1 MCLLM
6 TLTFHSWSPIGAN
19 PTKPFMR
26 YNLLG
31 KAKKA
36 CGYLVVSMLLW
47 TSGGHI
53 PTVFAAANVFPT
65 GPAKVKVGQ
74 TFNVVFSTSGAKDVD
89 TIRLNGSF
97 TSDILEYKASKP
109 TGVFQNIS
117 PGTYIDQAKGI
128 FSFGAFSLS
137 SRANGNTSLAV
148 LTFRAKTVGKG
159 YVQLTTNSKMLSAG
173 EEQIGSVG
181 RLNIEV
187 TEAEKPEPEQPR
199 PLPETVPSG
208 EVAIKLSSP
217 SHPNPDAWYPS
228 REITVA
234 WEVKGKTVNK
244 AYFGLDEVPE
254 GASELAVIS
263 STSTTLAVPDDG
275 VYYAHL
281 TIAFTDGTVKRE
293 HLRIQVDQTAPT
305 AVAVSA
311 DQDQVPSQVPN
322 VLRFGALDRTSG
334 IAAYEVVLNG
344 IMVTTTAVSALPIS
358 DLKPDTYQVVVNAID
373 RAGNRA
379 PAQTQFEVVSTVP
392 VPTSPASHKM
402 DDGMLALLLILALL
416 FILLLLRR
424 HKRENIS
431 TAEAEVIHKRK
442 KTKSVIKIR

>member
-1 MCLLM
+1 MQ
-6 TLTFHSWSPIGAN
+6 
-19 PTKPFMR
+19 
-26 YNLLG
+26 YNLLH
-31 KAKKA
+31 KAKKT
-36 CGYLVVSMLLW
+36 CGYLVASILLW

-53 PTVFAAANVFPT
+53 PSVSAAANVFPT
-65 GPAKVKVGQ
+65 GPAKVKLGQ

-109 TGVFQNIS
+109 AGVFQNVS

-148 LTFRAKTVGKG
+148 LTFRAKAVGKG
-159 YVQLTTNSKMLSAG
+159 YVQLTTNSKMLAAG

-208 EVAIKLSSP
+208 EVAVSLSSP
-217 SHPNPDAWYPS
+217 SHPNPDGWYAS
-228 REITVA
+228 RDITIA
-234 WEVKGKTVNK
+234 WEVKGKKVNK

-263 STSTTLAVPDDG
+263 TTSTKMTVADDG

-281 TIAFTDGTVKRE
+281 TIAFADGSVKRE

-334 IAAYEVVLNG
+334 IASYEVMLNG
-344 IMVTTTAVSALPIS
+344 IMVTTTALNSLPLS
-358 DLKPDTYQVVVNAID
+358 DLKPDTYQVTVNAID
-373 RAGNRA
+373 RAGNRT
-379 PAQTQFEVVSTVP
+379 PAQTQFEVTSVTP
-392 VPTSPASHKM
+392 TPTAPTSHKT
-402 DDGMLALLLILALL
+402 DYGMLSLLLILVLL
-416 FILLLLRR
+416 LVLLLLRR
-424 HKRENIS
+424 HRKQEIS
-431 TAEAEVIHKRK
+431 TEGDEVIHKRK
-442 KTKSVIKIR
+442 KSKNVIKLR